1 MTEQEARIEQLEKEV
16 EILKKRV
23 DFFYNEIRP
32 TLRREN
38 CQFKHFVVDD
48 DGQSVACYSK
58 YPCTSCEY
66 YKETK

>member
-32 TLRREN
+32 TLQRER
-38 CQFKHFVVDD
+38 CKHKYVEVDNN
-48 DGQSVACYSK
+48 GQSVSCYLND
-58 YPCTSCEY
+58 PCTSCEY
-66 YKETK
+66 YKERK

>member
-32 TLRREN
+32 TLQREN
-38 CQFKHFVVDD
+38 CQLKHYVVDE
-48 DGQSVACYSK
+48 DGQPVECYLK

>member
-32 TLRREN
+32 TLRQES
-38 CQFKHFVVDD
+38 CQLKHYVVDD
-48 DGQSVACYSK
+48 YGQPVACYSK

>member
-1 MTEQEARIEQLEKEV
+1 MTEQEARIEQLEMEV

-32 TLRREN
+32 TLQRES
-38 CQFKHFVVDD
+38 CKHKYVEVDNN
-48 DGQSVACYSK
+48 GQPVSCYLNH
-58 YPCTSCEY
+58 PCTSCEY